1 MPGLMPRHAPPRA
14 EIASSDSATRQ
25 VDQLTHEALGALDHA
40 LVAISINPALGEH
53 MPGSALLQH
62 TDTLETVRVNYLVTM
77 SDIVVIVYIE
87 A

>member
-1 MPGLMPRHAPPRA
+1 MPRHAPPRT

-40 LVAISINPALGEH
+40 LVAISINPALRGCRAGRRGGAVRRLACRRQWPEH
-53 MPGSALLQH
+53 GGRGVGAGAGRRL
-62 TDTLETVRVNYLVTM
+62 
-77 SDIVVIVYIE
+77 